1 MNQHEPLAGRRLYF
15 VGIGG
20 SGLSAYAN
28 IARAWGA
35 EVRGWDAQETIFT
48 ETLEG
53 IEILTPRGYL
63 VGGEETDEL
72 EKLIRDLSAAGN
84 LHLLIDLGETQH
96 INSTALGVLIT
107 AHTNYLRRQGQMK
120 LCRVDNR
127 IKNIFVI
134 TKLSLVFDV
143 YDDVETAIASFA
155 SGPAKS

>member
-1 MNQHEPLAGRRLYF
+1 
-15 VGIGG
+15 
-20 SGLSAYAN
+20 
-28 IARAWGA
+28 
-35 EVRGWDAQETIFT
+35 
-48 ETLEG
+48 
-53 IEILTPRGYL
+53 